1 MLVGYARV
9 STRDQT
15 HALQLD
21 ALSKAGCERIFEETA
36 SGAQRDRP
44 QLAAALDYVRKGDA
58 IVVWKLDRLARS
70 IKQLIETVEHLE
82 RREIGFRSLTEQIDT
97 TTAGGRL
104 IFHIFGAL
112 AEFERS
118 IIRERSRA
126 GLEAARARGRIG
138 GRPRALSPTDLI
150 AAKAM
155 LTNRDITVAE
165 VARRLSVTPATLY
178 RHLPGGRTAAEME

>member
-82 RREIGFRSLTEQIDT
+82 RGVA
-97 TTAGGRL
+97 AGPL
-104 IFHIFGAL
+104 VCAL
-112 AEFERS
+112 H
-118 IIRERSRA
+118 
-126 GLEAARARGRIG
+126 
-138 GRPRALSPTDLI
+138 RP
-150 AAKAM
+150 
-155 LTNRDITVAE
+155 
-165 VARRLSVTPATLY
+165 
-178 RHLPGGRTAAEME
+178 